1 MARAPRSVS
10 ADLKTP
16 ASERPLL
23 PQTNWPHRTTEHE
36 EIRMQT
42 LRKEFRSTPT
52 WRKQQI
58 YMDQLRSTMNDGWRR
73 KYYPIVQRHDIAPS
87 SGPGTCFWETT
98 RDMSKREQ
106 LANDERNQTA
116 ISRAKAAAK
125 EKTLQR
131 SESAPAAPEPPLS
144 PTPSVAEVAAA
155 QAKAL
160 LEGEGTGTLSPSGPP
175 GYGGATFVLRRKD
188 HRKNNQRY
196 DEQFRFKNNV
206 VLFGTRYGVI

>member
-23 PQTNWPHRTTEHE
+23 PQQNWPHRTTEHE

-42 LRKEFRSTPT
+42 LRKEFKSTPT
-52 WRKQQI
+52 WRKQQV

-73 KYYPIVQRHDIAPS
+73 KYYPIVQRHDITPS

-125 EKTLQR
+125 EKSMQR
-131 SESAPAAPEPPLS
+131 SESAPAVPEPTS
-144 PTPSVAEVAAA
+144 PSVVEVAAA

-160 LEGEGTGTLSPSGPP
+160 LEGSPGTGTLAPSGPP

-188 HRKNNQRY
+188 DGKNNERF
-196 DEQFRFKNNV
+196 DERFRFKKNV

>member
-1 MARAPRSVS
+1 
-10 ADLKTP
+10 
-16 ASERPLL
+16 
-23 PQTNWPHRTTEHE
+23 
-36 EIRMQT
+36 MQT
-42 LRKEFRSTPT
+42 LRKEFKSTPT
-52 WRKQQI
+52 WRKQQV

-73 KYYPIVQRHDIAPS
+73 KYYPIVQRHDITPS

-106 LANDERNQTA
+106 LANDERNETA

-125 EKTLQR
+125 DPARMQR
-131 SESAPAAPEPPLS
+131 SESAPAVPEPTS
-144 PTPSVAEVAAA
+144 PSVAEVAAA

-160 LEGEGTGTLSPSGPP
+160 LEGPPGTGTLAPSGPP

-188 HRKNNQRY
+188 DGKNNERF
-196 DEQFRFKNNV
+196 DERFRFKKNV